1 MRRFSTRFKARVRI
15 VDMWVDVGARS
26 GESGEVARPHCPV
39 RRVHGRPILG
49 TATARE
55 RLYGS
60 FLRLDTRATRGP
72 ARWVRGGARAA
83 CHPPA
88 SLGVASALR
97 AIPLAPAA
105 VDRARAPRE
114 RPDLVQIC
122 PSRPPRET
130 VFFLCGAAIVAAVI
144 NPAPNLSLTFPLP
157 PRPPS
162 FRSSTAR
169 SSCLSRACWS
179 SRRR

>member
-1 MRRFSTRFKARVRI
+1 MRRVSTPFKALSYRGH
-15 VDMWVDVGARS
+15 VGRCGGAL
-26 GESGEVARPHCPV
+26 GGV
-39 RRVHGRPILG
+39 RRGR
-49 TATARE
+49 ATALPRSTCPWE
-55 RLYGS
+55 THLGHCHSAGEALRLLPG
-60 FLRLDTRATRGP
+60 RLDTRATRGP
-72 ARWVRGGARAA
+72 ARRVRGGACAA

-122 PSRPPRET
+122 PAGPLRET